1 MTPKQIKNV
10 KTWIAALR
18 SGKYRQGQGAL
29 KQITESRNTRYC
41 CLGVLAVTCGIGL
54 VKNPDGTNWGTPAN
68 PESSE
73 MNENFREVTGFPK
86 KFHRK
91 LIDLNDNEE
100 YSLRKIADEIEK
112 KLNQTLARIA
122 SK

>member
-1 MTPKQIKNV
+1 
-10 KTWIAALR
+10 
-18 SGKYRQGQGAL
+18 
-29 KQITESRNTRYC
+29 
-41 CLGVLAVTCGIGL
+41 
-54 VKNPDGTNWGTPAN
+54 
-68 PESSE
+68 